1 MNKIGVDDECQI
13 PKGRDV
19 GEVVA
24 ESEQP
29 WIVRIFINERNIC
42 SGTLINNGWVIS
54 AAQCFD
60 GLSES
65 SFKFEVVNPV
75 SRERI
80 VFEAS
85 VILEHPKFDI
95 TLSLAY
101 DVALAK
107 LRIPD
112 VVLDDL
118 TVACVSPSAD
128 IDNVEGIVAVL
139 GQYDQSGLPQD
150 LQVINIQVISNK
162 ECSDAMDLETELIFD
177 GEQMGCAGQ
186 QPETAAVSGTGQ
198 STCSAAIGSGVIVGN
213 RAVVGVLSW
222 GIECA
227 PVFQRIAPIY
237 SWIQNIIS
245 AF

>member
-186 QPETAAVSGTGQ
+186 QPETAGTGQ

-222 GIECA
+222 GIECV